1 MRKILNKEHI
11 EGILFQHDLE
21 IKTVQNETSANYG
34 KEFIAGNVEVAVDEE
49 GLNVI
54 PVHFTYVTEVTNSGK
69 KSPTF
74 SALKRIIDEDKSIV
88 SVGKEDAL
96 KVRIDTALALN
107 DFYTQDD
114 QLVSVK
120 TNEGGFISIV
130 NSLCDEKER
139 NTWEADMVI
148 TGCTVIEADP
158 EKNIEADYM
167 QVKGAIFNFRNELLP
182 MEFILRNKDG
192 FKHFED
198 MDASPANP
206 TFTKVW
212 GRINCLT
219 KTTTVEEET
228 AFGEAAVRT
237 YERKVKEWEI
247 TGSPKVISYDF
258 GGEDL
263 TADELT
269 KAMQDREL
277 KLADTKK
284 RRDEYQAQKASNN
297 NTTTAQASGP
307 KPAAKTGTFTF

>member
-1 MRKILNKEHI
+1 MRKIVNREHI

-21 IKTVQNETSANYG
+21 LKTVQNETSANYG
-34 KEFIAGNVEVAVDEE
+34 KEFIAGNVEIAVDEE

-54 PVHFTYVTEVTNSGK
+54 PVHFTYVPEVTTSGK

-74 SALKRIIDEDKSIV
+74 TALKRIIDEDKSIV
-88 SVGKEDAL
+88 SVGKDEAF
-96 KVRIDTALALN
+96 KIKIDTALSVN
-107 DFYTQDD
+107 DFYSNDD

-120 TNEGGFISIV
+120 VNEGGFISIV
-130 NSLCDEKER
+130 NNLCDEKER

-148 TGCTVIEADP
+148 TGCNIIEADP
-158 EKNIEADYM
+158 EKNIDEDYM
-167 QVKGAIFNFRNELLP
+167 KVKGAIFNFRNELLP
-182 MEFILRNKDG
+182 IEFILRNKDG

-198 MDASPANP
+198 MDASPAEP

-247 TGSPKVISYDF
+247 TGTPKVISYDF

-263 TADELT
+263 TVEELT

-277 KLADTKK
+277 KLADIKK
-284 RRDEYQAQKASNN
+284 RSDEYKAQKASNN
-297 NTTTAQASGP
+297 TVAKNTTVGP
-307 KPAAKTGTFTF
+307 RPAKTGTFTF

>member
-1 MRKILNKEHI
+1 MRKIVNREHI

-21 IKTVQNETSANYG
+21 LKTVQNETSANYG
-34 KEFIAGNVEVAVDEE
+34 KEFIAGNVEIAVDEE

-74 SALKRIIDEDKSIV
+74 TALKRIIDEDKSIV
-88 SVGKEDAL
+88 SVGKDEAF
-96 KVRIDTALALN
+96 KIKIDTALSVN
-107 DFYTQDD
+107 DFYSNDD

-120 TNEGGFISIV
+120 VNEGGFISIV
-130 NSLCDEKER
+130 NNLCDEKER

-148 TGCTVIEADP
+148 TGCNIIEADP
-158 EKNIEADYM
+158 EKNIDEDYM

-182 MEFILRNKDG
+182 IEFILRNKDG

-198 MDASPANP
+198 MDASPAEP

-247 TGSPKVISYDF
+247 TGTPKVISYDF

-263 TADELT
+263 TVE
-269 KAMQDREL
+269 E
-277 KLADTKK
+277 
-284 RRDEYQAQKASNN
+284 
-297 NTTTAQASGP
+297 
-307 KPAAKTGTFTF
+307 

>member
-1 MRKILNKEHI
+1 MRKIVNREHI

-21 IKTVQNETSANYG
+21 LKTVQNETSANYG
-34 KEFIAGNVEVAVDEE
+34 KEFIAGNVEIAVDEE

-74 SALKRIIDEDKSIV
+74 TALKRIIDEDKSIV
-88 SVGKEDAL
+88 SVGKDEAF
-96 KVRIDTALALN
+96 KIKIDNGLSVN
-107 DFYTQDD
+107 DFYSNDD

-120 TNEGGFISIV
+120 VNEGGFISIV
-130 NSLCDEKER
+130 NNLCDEKER

-148 TGCTVIEADP
+148 TGCNIIEADP
-158 EKNIEADYM
+158 EKNIDADYM

-182 MEFILRNKDG
+182 IEFILRNKDG

-198 MDASPANP
+198 MDASPAEP

-247 TGSPKVISYDF
+247 TGTPKVISYDF

-263 TADELT
+263 TVEELT

-277 KLADTKK
+277 KLADIKK
-284 RRDEYQAQKASNN
+284 RSDEYKAQKASNN
-297 NTTTAQASGP
+297 TVAKNTTVGP
-307 KPAAKTGTFTF
+307 RPAKTGTFTF

>member
-1 MRKILNKEHI
+1 MRKIVNREHI

-21 IKTVQNETSANYG
+21 LKTVQNETSANYG
-34 KEFIAGNVEVAVDEE
+34 KEFIAGNVEIAVDEE

-74 SALKRIIDEDKSIV
+74 TALKRIIDEDKSIV
-88 SVGKEDAL
+88 SVGKDEAF
-96 KVRIDTALALN
+96 KIKIDTALSVN
-107 DFYTQDD
+107 DFYSNDN

-120 TNEGGFISIV
+120 VNEGGFISIV
-130 NSLCDEKER
+130 NNLCDEKER

-148 TGCTVIEADP
+148 TGCNIIEADP
-158 EKNIEADYM
+158 EKNIDADYM

-182 MEFILRNKDG
+182 IEFILRNKDG

-198 MDASPANP
+198 MDASPAEP

-247 TGSPKVISYDF
+247 TGTPKVISYDF

-263 TADELT
+263 TVEELT

-277 KLADTKK
+277 KLADIKK
-284 RRDEYQAQKASNN
+284 RSDEYKAQKASNN
-297 NTTTAQASGP
+297 TVAKNTTVGP
-307 KPAAKTGTFTF
+307 RPAKTGTFTF

>member
-1 MRKILNKEHI
+1 MRRIVNREHV

-21 IKTVQNETSANYG
+21 VKTVQNQTSANYG
-34 KEFIAGNVEVAVDEE
+34 KEFISGTVEVSVDEE

-54 PVHFTYVTEVTNSGK
+54 PVHFTYVTETTNSGK
-69 KSPTF
+69 KNSTYT
-74 SALKRIIDEDKSIV
+74 ALKRIIDEDRTIV
-88 SVGKEDAL
+88 SVGKDEAF

-107 DFYTQDD
+107 DFYSND

-120 TNEGGFISIV
+120 TNEGGFLSIV
-130 NSLCDEKER
+130 NTLCNEKER
-139 NTWEADMVI
+139 NTWEADMII
-148 TGCTVIEADP
+148 TGCNIIEADP
-158 EKNIEADYM
+158 EKNIDEDYM

-182 MEFILRNKDG
+182 MDFILRNKDG

-198 MDASPANP
+198 MEASPSDP

-247 TGSPKVISYDF
+247 TGTPKVISYDF

-263 TADELT
+263 TAEELT
-269 KAMQDREL
+269 KAMQDREI
-277 KLADTKK
+277 KLADIKK
-284 RRDEYQAQKASNN
+284 RSDEYKAQRAAGNN
-297 NTTTAQASGP
+297 QSVQTTTGP
-307 KPAAKTGTFTF
+307 KAVKTGTFTF

>member
-1 MRKILNKEHI
+1 MRKIVNREHI

-21 IKTVQNETSANYG
+21 LKVTGETSKNPGTQY
-34 KEFIAGNVEVAVDEE
+34 IAGNIEIAVDEE

-54 PVHFTYVTEVTNSGK
+54 PVHFTYVTEMTNSGK

-74 SALKRIIDEDKSIV
+74 TVLKRIIDEDKAIV
-88 SVGKEDAL
+88 SVGKDEAFKL
-96 KVRIDTALALN
+96 RVDTALSLN

-114 QLVSVK
+114 QLVSAKV
-120 TNEGGFISIV
+120 NEGGFVSIV

-148 TGCTVIEADP
+148 TGCNIIEADP
-158 EKNIEADYM
+158 EKNINEDYM
-167 QVKGAIFNFRNELLP
+167 QVKGAIFNFRNEVLP
-182 MEFILRNKDG
+182 VDFILRNKDG
-192 FKHFED
+192 FKHFEN
-198 MDASPANP
+198 MDASGANP

-247 TGSPKVISYDF
+247 TGTPKVISYDF

-263 TADELT
+263 TAEELT
-269 KAMQDREL
+269 KAMQDREI
-277 KLADTKK
+277 KLAEVKK
-284 RRDEYQAQKASNN
+284 RTEEYRAQRNAR
-297 NTTTAQASGP
+297 TVAPVAQATGP
-307 KPAAKTGTFTF
+307 KPAKTGTFNF

>member
-1 MRKILNKEHI
+1 MRRIVNREHV

-21 IKTVQNETSANYG
+21 VKTVQNETSANYG
-34 KEFIAGNVEVAVDEE
+34 KEFISGTVEVSVDEE

-54 PVHFTYVTEVTNSGK
+54 PVHFTYVTETTNSGK
-69 KSPTF
+69 KNSTYI
-74 SALKRIIDEDKSIV
+74 ALKRIIDEDRTIV
-88 SVGKEDAL
+88 SVGKDEAF

-107 DFYTQDD
+107 DFYSND

-120 TNEGGFISIV
+120 TNEGGFLSIV
-130 NSLCDEKER
+130 NTLCNEKER
-139 NTWEADMVI
+139 NTWEADMII
-148 TGCTVIEADP
+148 TGYNIIEADP
-158 EKNIEADYM
+158 EKNIDEDYM

-182 MEFILRNKDG
+182 MDFILRNKDG

-198 MDASPANP
+198 MEASPSDP

-247 TGSPKVISYDF
+247 TGTPKVISYDF

-263 TADELT
+263 TAEELT
-269 KAMQDREL
+269 KAMQDREI
-277 KLADTKK
+277 KLADIKK
-284 RRDEYQAQKASNN
+284 KSDEYKAQKAAGNN
-297 NTTTAQASGP
+297 QSVQTTTGP
-307 KPAAKTGTFTF
+307 KAVKTGTFTF

>member
-1 MRKILNKEHI
+1 MRRIVNREHV

-21 IKTVQNETSANYG
+21 VKTVQNETSANYG
-34 KEFIAGNVEVAVDEE
+34 KEFISGTVEVSVDEE

-54 PVHFTYVTEVTNSGK
+54 PVHFTYVTETTNSGK
-69 KSPTF
+69 KNSTYT
-74 SALKRIIDEDKSIV
+74 ALKRIIDEDRTIV
-88 SVGKEDAL
+88 SVGKDEAF

-107 DFYTQDD
+107 DFYSND

-120 TNEGGFISIV
+120 TNEGGFLSIV
-130 NSLCDEKER
+130 NTLCNEKER
-139 NTWEADMVI
+139 NTWEADMII
-148 TGCTVIEADP
+148 TGCNIIEADP
-158 EKNIEADYM
+158 EKNIDEDYM

-182 MEFILRNKDG
+182 MDFILRNKDG

-198 MDASPANP
+198 MEASPSDP

-247 TGSPKVISYDF
+247 TGTPKVISYDF

-263 TADELT
+263 TAEELT
-269 KAMQDREL
+269 KTMQ
-277 KLADTKK
+277 
-284 RRDEYQAQKASNN
+284 
-297 NTTTAQASGP
+297 
-307 KPAAKTGTFTF
+307 

>member
-1 MRKILNKEHI
+1 MRRIVNREHV

-21 IKTVQNETSANYG
+21 VKTVQNETSANYG
-34 KEFIAGNVEVAVDEE
+34 KEFISGTVEVSVDEE

-54 PVHFTYVTEVTNSGK
+54 PVHFTYVTETTNSGK
-69 KSPTF
+69 KKSTYT
-74 SALKRIIDEDKSIV
+74 ALKRIIDEDRTIV
-88 SVGKEDAL
+88 SVGKDEAF

-107 DFYTQDD
+107 DFYSND

-120 TNEGGFISIV
+120 TNEGGFLSIV
-130 NSLCDEKER
+130 NTLCNEKER
-139 NTWEADMVI
+139 NTWEADMII
-148 TGCTVIEADP
+148 TGCNIIEADP
-158 EKNIEADYM
+158 EKNIDEDYM

-182 MEFILRNKDG
+182 IDFILRNKDG

-198 MDASPANP
+198 MEASLSDP

-247 TGSPKVISYDF
+247 TGTPKVISYDF

-263 TADELT
+263 TAEELT
-269 KAMQDREL
+269 KAMQDREI
-277 KLADTKK
+277 KLADIKK
-284 RRDEYQAQKASNN
+284 RSDEYKAQRAAENN
-297 NTTTAQASGP
+297 QSVQTTTGP
-307 KPAAKTGTFTF
+307 KAVKTGTFTF

>member
-1 MRKILNKEHI
+1 MRRIVNREHV

-21 IKTVQNETSANYG
+21 VKTVQNETSANYG
-34 KEFIAGNVEVAVDEE
+34 KEFISGTVEVSVDEE

-54 PVHFTYVTEVTNSGK
+54 PVHFTYVTETTNSGK
-69 KSPTF
+69 KNSTYT
-74 SALKRIIDEDKSIV
+74 ALKRIIDEDRTIV
-88 SVGKEDAL
+88 SVGKDEAF

-107 DFYTQDD
+107 DFYSND

-120 TNEGGFISIV
+120 TNEGGFLSIV
-130 NSLCDEKER
+130 NTLCNEKER
-139 NTWEADMVI
+139 NTWEADMII
-148 TGCTVIEADP
+148 TGCNIIEADP
-158 EKNIEADYM
+158 EKNIDEDYM
-167 QVKGAIFNFRNELLP
+167 RVKGAIFNFRNELLP
-182 MEFILRNKDG
+182 MDFILRNKDG

-198 MDASPANP
+198 MEASPSDP

-247 TGSPKVISYDF
+247 TGTPKVISYDF

-263 TADELT
+263 TAEELT
-269 KAMQDREL
+269 KAMQDREI
-277 KLADTKK
+277 KLADIKK
-284 RRDEYQAQKASNN
+284 KSDEYKAQKAAGNN
-297 NTTTAQASGP
+297 QSVQTTTGP
-307 KPAAKTGTFTF
+307 KAVKTGTFTF

>member
-1 MRKILNKEHI
+1 MRKIVNREHI

-21 IKTVQNETSANYG
+21 LKTVQNETSANYG
-34 KEFIAGNVEVAVDEE
+34 KEFIAGNVEIAVDEE

-74 SALKRIIDEDKSIV
+74 TALKRIIDEDKSIV
-88 SVGKEDAL
+88 SVGKDEAF
-96 KVRIDTALALN
+96 KIKIDTALSVN
-107 DFYTQDD
+107 DFYSNDD

-120 TNEGGFISIV
+120 VNEGGFISIV
-130 NSLCDEKER
+130 NNLCDEKER

-148 TGCTVIEADP
+148 TGCNIIEADP
-158 EKNIEADYM
+158 EKNIDEDYM
-167 QVKGAIFNFRNELLP
+167 KVKGAIFNFRNELLP
-182 MEFILRNKDG
+182 IEFILRNKDG

-198 MDASPANP
+198 MDASPAEP

-247 TGSPKVISYDF
+247 TGTPKVISYDF

-263 TADELT
+263 TVEELT
-269 KAMQDREL
+269 KAMQDRAV
-277 KLADTKK
+277 KLADIKK
-284 RRDEYQAQKASNN
+284 RSDEYKAQKASNN
-297 NTTTAQASGP
+297 TVAKNTTVGP
-307 KPAAKTGTFTF
+307 RPAKTGTFTF

>member
-1 MRKILNKEHI
+1 MRRIVNREHV

-21 IKTVQNETSANYG
+21 VKTVQNETSANYG
-34 KEFIAGNVEVAVDEE
+34 KEFISGTVEVSVDEE

-54 PVHFTYVTEVTNSGK
+54 PVHFTYVTETTNSGK
-69 KSPTF
+69 KNSTYT
-74 SALKRIIDEDKSIV
+74 ALKRIIDEDRTIV
-88 SVGKEDAL
+88 SVGKDEAF

-107 DFYTQDD
+107 DFYSND

-120 TNEGGFISIV
+120 INEGGFLSIV
-130 NSLCDEKER
+130 NTLCNEKER
-139 NTWEADMVI
+139 NTWEADMII
-148 TGCTVIEADP
+148 TGCNIIEADP
-158 EKNIEADYM
+158 EKNIDEDYM

-182 MEFILRNKDG
+182 MDFILRNKDG

-198 MDASPANP
+198 MEASPSEP

-247 TGSPKVISYDF
+247 TGTPKVISYDF

-263 TADELT
+263 TAEELT
-269 KAMQDREL
+269 KAMQDREI
-277 KLADTKK
+277 KLADIKK
-284 RRDEYQAQKASNN
+284 RSDEYKAQRAAGNN
-297 NTTTAQASGP
+297 QSVQTTTGP
-307 KPAAKTGTFTF
+307 KAVKTGTFTF

>member
-1 MRKILNKEHI
+1 MRKIVNREHI

-21 IKTVQNETSANYG
+21 LKTVQNKTSANYG
-34 KEFIAGNVEVAVDEE
+34 KEFIAGNVEIAVDEE

-74 SALKRIIDEDKSIV
+74 TALKRIIDEDKSIV
-88 SVGKEDAL
+88 SVGKDEAF
-96 KVRIDTALALN
+96 KIKIDTALSVN
-107 DFYTQDD
+107 DFYSNDN

-120 TNEGGFISIV
+120 VNEGGFISIV
-130 NSLCDEKER
+130 NNLCDEKER

-148 TGCTVIEADP
+148 TGCNIIEADP
-158 EKNIEADYM
+158 EKNIDEDYM

-182 MEFILRNKDG
+182 IEFILRNKDG

-198 MDASPANP
+198 MDASPAEP

-219 KTTTVEEET
+219 KTTIVEEET

-247 TGSPKVISYDF
+247 TGTPKVISYDF

-263 TADELT
+263 TVEELT

-277 KLADTKK
+277 KLADIKK
-284 RRDEYQAQKASNN
+284 RSDEYKAQKASNN
-297 NTTTAQASGP
+297 TVAKNTTVGP
-307 KPAAKTGTFTF
+307 RPAKTGTFTF

>member
-1 MRKILNKEHI
+1 MRKIVNREHI

-21 IKTVQNETSANYG
+21 LKTVQNETSANYG
-34 KEFIAGNVEVAVDEE
+34 KEFIAGNVEIAVDEE

-74 SALKRIIDEDKSIV
+74 TALKRIIDEDKSIV
-88 SVGKEDAL
+88 SVGKDEAF
-96 KVRIDTALALN
+96 KIKIDTALSVN
-107 DFYTQDD
+107 DFYSNDD

-120 TNEGGFISIV
+120 VNEGGFISIV
-130 NSLCDEKER
+130 NNLCDEKER

-148 TGCTVIEADP
+148 TGCNIIEADP
-158 EKNIEADYM
+158 EKNIDADYM

-182 MEFILRNKDG
+182 IEFILRNKDG

-198 MDASPANP
+198 MDASPAEP

-247 TGSPKVISYDF
+247 TGTPKVISYDF

-263 TADELT
+263 TVEELT

-277 KLADTKK
+277 KLADIKK
-284 RRDEYQAQKASNN
+284 RNDEYKAQKASNN
-297 NTTTAQASGP
+297 TVVKNTTAGP
-307 KPAAKTGTFTF
+307 KPAKTGTFTF

>member
-1 MRKILNKEHI
+1 MRKIVNREHI

-21 IKTVQNETSANYG
+21 LKTVQNETSANYG
-34 KEFIAGNVEVAVDEE
+34 KEFIAGNVEIAVDEE

-74 SALKRIIDEDKSIV
+74 TALKRIIDEDKSIV
-88 SVGKEDAL
+88 SVGKDEAF
-96 KVRIDTALALN
+96 KIKIDTALSVN
-107 DFYTQDD
+107 DFYSNDD

-120 TNEGGFISIV
+120 VNEGGFISIV
-130 NSLCDEKER
+130 NNLCDEKER

-148 TGCTVIEADP
+148 TGCNIIEADP
-158 EKNIEADYM
+158 EKNIDEDYM
-167 QVKGAIFNFRNELLP
+167 KVKGAIFNFRNELLP
-182 MEFILRNKDG
+182 IEFILRNKDG

-198 MDASPANP
+198 MDASPAEP

-219 KTTTVEEET
+219 KTKTVEEET

-247 TGSPKVISYDF
+247 TGTPKVISYDF

-263 TADELT
+263 TVEELT

-277 KLADTKK
+277 KLADIKK
-284 RRDEYQAQKASNN
+284 RSDEYKAQKASNN
-297 NTTTAQASGP
+297 TVAKNTTVGP
-307 KPAAKTGTFTF
+307 RPAKTGTFTF

>member
-1 MRKILNKEHI
+1 MRKIVNREHI

-21 IKTVQNETSANYG
+21 LKTVQNETSANYG
-34 KEFIAGNVEVAVDEE
+34 KEFIAGNVEIAVDEE

-74 SALKRIIDEDKSIV
+74 TALKRIIDEDKSIV
-88 SVGKEDAL
+88 SVGKDEAF
-96 KVRIDTALALN
+96 KIKIDTALSVN
-107 DFYTQDD
+107 DFYSNDD

-120 TNEGGFISIV
+120 VNEGGFISIV
-130 NSLCDEKER
+130 NNLCDEKER

-148 TGCTVIEADP
+148 TGCNIIEADP
-158 EKNIEADYM
+158 EKNIDEDYM
-167 QVKGAIFNFRNELLP
+167 KVKGAIFNFRNELLP
-182 MEFILRNKDG
+182 IEFILRNKDG

-198 MDASPANP
+198 MDASPAEP

-247 TGSPKVISYDF
+247 TGTPKVISYDF

-263 TADELT
+263 TVEELT

-277 KLADTKK
+277 KLADIKK
-284 RRDEYQAQKASNN
+284 RSDEYKAQKASNN
-297 NTTTAQASGP
+297 TVAKNITVGP
-307 KPAAKTGTFTF
+307 RPAKTGTFTF

>member
-1 MRKILNKEHI
+1 MRRIVNREHV

-21 IKTVQNETSANYG
+21 VKTVQNETSANYG
-34 KEFIAGNVEVAVDEE
+34 KEFISGTVEVSVDEE

-54 PVHFTYVTEVTNSGK
+54 PVHFTYVTETTNSGK
-69 KSPTF
+69 KNSTYT
-74 SALKRIIDEDKSIV
+74 ALKRIIDEDRTIV
-88 SVGKEDAL
+88 SVGKDEAF

-107 DFYTQDD
+107 DFYSND

-120 TNEGGFISIV
+120 TNEGGFLSIV
-130 NSLCDEKER
+130 NTLCNEKER
-139 NTWEADMVI
+139 NTWEADMII
-148 TGCTVIEADP
+148 TGCNIIEADP
-158 EKNIEADYM
+158 EKNIDEDYM

-182 MEFILRNKDG
+182 MDFILRNKDG

-198 MDASPANP
+198 MEASPSDP

-237 YERKVKEWEI
+237 YERKIKEWEI
-247 TGSPKVISYDF
+247 TGTPKVISYDF

-263 TADELT
+263 TAEELT
-269 KAMQDREL
+269 KAMQDREI
-277 KLADTKK
+277 KLADIKK
-284 RRDEYQAQKASNN
+284 KSDEYKAQRAAGNN
-297 NTTTAQASGP
+297 QSVQTTTGP
-307 KPAAKTGTFTF
+307 KAVKTGTFTF

>member
-1 MRKILNKEHI
+1 MRRIVNREHV

-21 IKTVQNETSANYG
+21 VKTVQNETSANYG
-34 KEFIAGNVEVAVDEE
+34 KEFISGTVEVSVDEE

-54 PVHFTYVTEVTNSGK
+54 PVHFTYVTETTNSGK
-69 KSPTF
+69 KNSTYT
-74 SALKRIIDEDKSIV
+74 ALKRIIDEDRTIV
-88 SVGKEDAL
+88 SVGKDEAF

-107 DFYTQDD
+107 DFYSND

-120 TNEGGFISIV
+120 TNEGGFLSIV
-130 NSLCDEKER
+130 NTLCNEKER
-139 NTWEADMVI
+139 NTWEADMII
-148 TGCTVIEADP
+148 TGCNIIEADP
-158 EKNIEADYM
+158 EKNIDEDYM

-182 MEFILRNKDG
+182 MDFILRNKDG

-198 MDASPANP
+198 MEASPSDP

-247 TGSPKVISYDF
+247 TGTPKVISYDF

-263 TADELT
+263 TAEELT
-269 KAMQDREL
+269 KAMQDREI
-277 KLADTKK
+277 KLADIKK
-284 RRDEYQAQKASNN
+284 RNDEYKAQRAAENKQSVQ
-297 NTTTAQASGP
+297 TTTGP
-307 KPAAKTGTFTF
+307 KAVKTGTFTF

>member
-1 MRKILNKEHI
+1 MRKIVNREHI

-21 IKTVQNETSANYG
+21 LKTVQNETSANYG
-34 KEFIAGNVEVAVDEE
+34 KEFIAGNVEIAVDEG

-74 SALKRIIDEDKSIV
+74 TALKRIIDEDKSIV
-88 SVGKEDAL
+88 SVGKDEAF
-96 KVRIDTALALN
+96 KIKIDTALSVN
-107 DFYTQDD
+107 DFYSNND

-120 TNEGGFISIV
+120 VNEGGFISIV
-130 NSLCDEKER
+130 NNLCDEKER

-148 TGCTVIEADP
+148 TGCNIIEADP
-158 EKNIEADYM
+158 EKNIDEDYM
-167 QVKGAIFNFRNELLP
+167 KVKGAIFNFRNELLP
-182 MEFILRNKDG
+182 IEFILRNKDG

-198 MDASPANP
+198 MDASPAEP

-247 TGSPKVISYDF
+247 TGTPKVISYDF

-263 TADELT
+263 TVEELT

-277 KLADTKK
+277 KLADIKK
-284 RRDEYQAQKASNN
+284 RSDEYKAQKASNN
-297 NTTTAQASGP
+297 TVAKNTTVGP
-307 KPAAKTGTFTF
+307 RPAKTGTFTF

>member
-21 IKTVQNETSANYG
+21 VKTVQNETSANYG

-148 TGCTVIEADP
+148 TGCNIIEADP

-297 NTTTAQASGP
+297 STATAQVSGP

>member
-1 MRKILNKEHI
+1 MRKIVNREHI

-21 IKTVQNETSANYG
+21 LKTVQNETSANYG
-34 KEFIAGNVEVAVDEE
+34 KEFIAGNVEIAVDEE

-74 SALKRIIDEDKSIV
+74 TALKRIIDEDKSIV
-88 SVGKEDAL
+88 SVGKDEAF
-96 KVRIDTALALN
+96 KIKIDTALSVN
-107 DFYTQDD
+107 DFYSNDD

-120 TNEGGFISIV
+120 VNEGGFISIV
-130 NSLCDEKER
+130 NNLCDEKER

-148 TGCTVIEADP
+148 TGCNIIEADP
-158 EKNIEADYM
+158 EKNIDEDYM
-167 QVKGAIFNFRNELLP
+167 KVKGAIFNFRNELLP
-182 MEFILRNKDG
+182 IEFILRNKDG

-198 MDASPANP
+198 MDASPAEP

-247 TGSPKVISYDF
+247 TGTPKVISYDF

-263 TADELT
+263 TVEELT

-277 KLADTKK
+277 KLADIKK
-284 RRDEYQAQKASNN
+284 RSDEYKAQKASNN
-297 NTTTAQASGP
+297 TVAKNTTVGP
-307 KPAAKTGTFTF
+307 RRAKTGTFTF

>member
-1 MRKILNKEHI
+1 MRRILNREHV

-21 IKTVQNETSANYG
+21 VKTVQNETSANYG
-34 KEFIAGNVEVAVDEE
+34 KEFISGTVEVSVDEE

-54 PVHFTYVTEVTNSGK
+54 PVHFTYVTETTNSGK
-69 KSPTF
+69 KNSTYT
-74 SALKRIIDEDKSIV
+74 ALKKIIDEDKSIV
-88 SVGKEDAL
+88 SVGKDEAF

-107 DFYTQDD
+107 DFYSNE

-120 TNEGGFISIV
+120 TNEGGFLSIV
-130 NSLCDEKER
+130 NTLCNEKER

-148 TGCTVIEADP
+148 TGCNIIEADP
-158 EKNIEADYM
+158 ERNINEDYM
-167 QVKGAIFNFRNELLP
+167 QIRGAIFNFRNEVLP
-182 MEFILRNKDG
+182 MDFVLRNKDG

-198 MDASPANP
+198 MEASPSDP

-247 TGSPKVISYDF
+247 TGTPKVISYDF

-263 TADELT
+263 TAEELT
-269 KAMQDREL
+269 KAMQDREI
-277 KLADTKK
+277 KLADIKK
-284 RRDEYQAQKASNN
+284 RSDEYKAQKAAENN
-297 NTTTAQASGP
+297 QSVQTTTGP
-307 KPAAKTGTFTF
+307 KAVKTGTFTF

>member
-1 MRKILNKEHI
+1 MRRIVNREHV

-21 IKTVQNETSANYG
+21 VKTVQNETSANYG
-34 KEFIAGNVEVAVDEE
+34 KEFISGTVEVSVDEE

-54 PVHFTYVTEVTNSGK
+54 PVHFTYVTETTNSGK
-69 KSPTF
+69 KNSTYT
-74 SALKRIIDEDKSIV
+74 ALKRIIDEDRTIV
-88 SVGKEDAL
+88 SVGKDEAF

-107 DFYTQDD
+107 DFYSND

-120 TNEGGFISIV
+120 INEGGFLSIV
-130 NSLCDEKER
+130 NTLCNEKER
-139 NTWEADMVI
+139 NTWEADMII
-148 TGCTVIEADP
+148 TGCNIIEADP
-158 EKNIEADYM
+158 EKNIDEDYM

-182 MEFILRNKDG
+182 MDFILRNKDG

-198 MDASPANP
+198 METSPSEP

-247 TGSPKVISYDF
+247 TGTPKVISYDF

-263 TADELT
+263 TAEELT
-269 KAMQDREL
+269 KAMQDREI
-277 KLADTKK
+277 KLADIKK
-284 RRDEYQAQKASNN
+284 RSDEYKAQRAAGNN
-297 NTTTAQASGP
+297 QSVQTTTGP
-307 KPAAKTGTFTF
+307 KAVKTGTFTF

>member
-1 MRKILNKEHI
+1 MRKIVNREHI

-21 IKTVQNETSANYG
+21 LKTVQNETSANYG
-34 KEFIAGNVEVAVDEE
+34 KEFIAGNVEIAVDEE

-74 SALKRIIDEDKSIV
+74 TALKRIIDEDKSIV
-88 SVGKEDAL
+88 SVGKDEAF
-96 KVRIDTALALN
+96 KIKIDTALSVN
-107 DFYTQDD
+107 DFYSNDD

-120 TNEGGFISIV
+120 VNEGGFISIV
-130 NSLCDEKER
+130 NNLCDEKER

-148 TGCTVIEADP
+148 TGCNIIEADP
-158 EKNIEADYM
+158 EKNIDADYM
-167 QVKGAIFNFRNELLP
+167 KVKGAIFNFRNELLP
-182 MEFILRNKDG
+182 IEFILRNKDG

-198 MDASPANP
+198 MDASPAEP

-247 TGSPKVISYDF
+247 TGTPKVISYDF

-263 TADELT
+263 TVEELT

-277 KLADTKK
+277 KLADIKK
-284 RRDEYQAQKASNN
+284 RNDEYKAQKASNN
-297 NTTTAQASGP
+297 TVAKSTIAGP
-307 KPAAKTGTFTF
+307 KPAKTGTFTF

>member
-1 MRKILNKEHI
+1 MRKIVNREHI

-21 IKTVQNETSANYG
+21 LKVTGETSKNPGTQY
-34 KEFIAGNVEVAVDEE
+34 IAGNIEIAVDEE

-54 PVHFTYVTEVTNSGK
+54 PVHFTYVTEMTNSGK

-74 SALKRIIDEDKSIV
+74 TVLKRIIDEDKAIV
-88 SVGKEDAL
+88 SVGKDEAFKL
-96 KVRIDTALALN
+96 RVDTALSLN

-114 QLVSVK
+114 QLVSAKV
-120 TNEGGFISIV
+120 NEGGFVSIV

-148 TGCTVIEADP
+148 TGCNIIEADP
-158 EKNIEADYM
+158 EKNINEDYM
-167 QVKGAIFNFRNELLP
+167 QVKGAIFNFRNEVLP
-182 MEFILRNKDG
+182 VDFILRNKDG
-192 FKHFED
+192 FKHFEN
-198 MDASPANP
+198 MDASGANP

-247 TGSPKVISYDF
+247 TGTPKVISYDF

-263 TADELT
+263 TAEELT
-269 KAMQDREL
+269 KAMQDREI
-277 KLADTKK
+277 KLADVKK
-284 RRDEYQAQKASNN
+284 RTEEYRAQRNAR
-297 NTTTAQASGP
+297 TVAPVAQATGP
-307 KPAAKTGTFTF
+307 KPAKTGTFNF

>member
-1 MRKILNKEHI
+1 MRRIVNREHV

-21 IKTVQNETSANYG
+21 VKTVQNETSANYG
-34 KEFIAGNVEVAVDEE
+34 KEFISGTVEVSVDEE

-54 PVHFTYVTEVTNSGK
+54 PVHFTYVTETTNSGK
-69 KSPTF
+69 KNSTYT
-74 SALKRIIDEDKSIV
+74 ALKRIIDEDRTIV
-88 SVGKEDAL
+88 SVGKDEAF

-107 DFYTQDD
+107 DFYSND

-120 TNEGGFISIV
+120 TNEGGFLSIV
-130 NSLCDEKER
+130 NTLCNEKER
-139 NTWEADMVI
+139 NTWEADMII
-148 TGCTVIEADP
+148 TGCNIIEADP
-158 EKNIEADYM
+158 EKNIDEDYM

-182 MEFILRNKDG
+182 MDFILRNKDG

-198 MDASPANP
+198 MEASPSDP

-247 TGSPKVISYDF
+247 TGTPKVISYDF

-263 TADELT
+263 TAEELT
-269 KAMQDREL
+269 KAMQDREI
-277 KLADTKK
+277 KLADIKK
-284 RRDEYQAQKASNN
+284 KSDEYKAQKAAGNN
-297 NTTTAQASGP
+297 QSVQTTTGP
-307 KPAAKTGTFTF
+307 KAVKTGTFTF

>member
-1 MRKILNKEHI
+1 MRRIVNREHV

-21 IKTVQNETSANYG
+21 VKTVQNETSANYG
-34 KEFIAGNVEVAVDEE
+34 KEFISGTVEVSVDEE

-54 PVHFTYVTEVTNSGK
+54 PVHFTYVTETTNSGK
-69 KSPTF
+69 KNSTYT
-74 SALKRIIDEDKSIV
+74 ALKRIIDEDRTIV
-88 SVGKEDAL
+88 SVGKDEAF

-107 DFYTQDD
+107 DFYSND

-120 TNEGGFISIV
+120 TNEGGFLSIV
-130 NSLCDEKER
+130 NTLCNEKER
-139 NTWEADMVI
+139 NTWEADMII
-148 TGCTVIEADP
+148 TGCNIIEADP
-158 EKNIEADYM
+158 EKNIDEDYM

-182 MEFILRNKDG
+182 MDFILRNKDG

-198 MDASPANP
+198 MEASPSDP

-247 TGSPKVISYDF
+247 TGTPKVISYDF

-263 TADELT
+263 TAEELT
-269 KAMQDREL
+269 KAMQDREI
-277 KLADTKK
+277 KLADIKK
-284 RRDEYQAQKASNN
+284 RSDEYKAQRAAENN
-297 NTTTAQASGP
+297 QSVQTTTGP
-307 KPAAKTGTFTF
+307 KVVKTGTFTF

>member
-1 MRKILNKEHI
+1 MRKIVNREHI

-21 IKTVQNETSANYG
+21 LKTVQNETSANYG
-34 KEFIAGNVEVAVDEE
+34 KEFIAGNVEIAVDEE

-54 PVHFTYVTEVTNSGK
+54 PVHFTYVTEITNSGK

-74 SALKRIIDEDKSIV
+74 TALKRIIDEDKSIV
-88 SVGKEDAL
+88 SVGKDEAF
-96 KVRIDTALALN
+96 KIKIDTALSVN
-107 DFYTQDD
+107 DFYSNDD

-120 TNEGGFISIV
+120 INEGGFISIV
-130 NSLCDEKER
+130 NNLCDEKER

-148 TGCTVIEADP
+148 TGCNIIEADP
-158 EKNIEADYM
+158 EKNIDADYM

-182 MEFILRNKDG
+182 IEFILRNKDG

-198 MDASPANP
+198 MDASPAEP

-247 TGSPKVISYDF
+247 TGTPKVISYDF

-263 TADELT
+263 TVEELT

-277 KLADTKK
+277 KLADIKK
-284 RRDEYQAQKASNN
+284 RNDEYKAQKASNN
-297 NTTTAQASGP
+297 TVIKNTTAGP
-307 KPAAKTGTFTF
+307 KPAKTGTFTF

>member
-1 MRKILNKEHI
+1 MRKIVNREHI
-11 EGILFQHDLE
+11 EGILFQHNLE
-21 IKTVQNETSANYG
+21 LKTVQNETSANYG
-34 KEFIAGNVEVAVDEE
+34 KEFIAGNVEIAVDEE

-74 SALKRIIDEDKSIV
+74 TALKRIIDEDKSIV
-88 SVGKEDAL
+88 SVGKDEAF
-96 KVRIDTALALN
+96 KIKIDTALSVN
-107 DFYTQDD
+107 DFYSNDD

-120 TNEGGFISIV
+120 VNEGGFISIV
-130 NSLCDEKER
+130 NNLCDEKER

-148 TGCTVIEADP
+148 TGCNIIEADP
-158 EKNIEADYM
+158 EKNIDEDYM
-167 QVKGAIFNFRNELLP
+167 KVKGAIFNFRNELLP
-182 MEFILRNKDG
+182 IEFILRNKDG

-198 MDASPANP
+198 MDASPAEP

-247 TGSPKVISYDF
+247 TGTPKVISYDF

-263 TADELT
+263 TVEELT

-277 KLADTKK
+277 KLADIKK
-284 RRDEYQAQKASNN
+284 RSDEYKAQKASNN
-297 NTTTAQASGP
+297 TVAKNTTVGP
-307 KPAAKTGTFTF
+307 RPAKTGTFTF

>member
-1 MRKILNKEHI
+1 MRRIVNREHV

-21 IKTVQNETSANYG
+21 VKTVQNETSANYG
-34 KEFIAGNVEVAVDEE
+34 KEFISGTVEVSVDEE

-54 PVHFTYVTEVTNSGK
+54 PVHFTYVTETTNSGK
-69 KSPTF
+69 KNSTYT
-74 SALKRIIDEDKSIV
+74 ALKRIIDEDRTIV
-88 SVGKEDAL
+88 SVGKDEAF

-107 DFYTQDD
+107 DFYSND

-120 TNEGGFISIV
+120 INEGGFLSIV
-130 NSLCDEKER
+130 NTLCNEKER
-139 NTWEADMVI
+139 NTWEADMII
-148 TGCTVIEADP
+148 TGCNIIEADP
-158 EKNIEADYM
+158 EKNIDEDYM

-182 MEFILRNKDG
+182 MDFILRNKDG

-198 MDASPANP
+198 MEASPSDP

-237 YERKVKEWEI
+237 YEKKVKEWEI
-247 TGSPKVISYDF
+247 TGTPKVISYDF

-263 TADELT
+263 TAEELT
-269 KAMQDREL
+269 KAMQDREI
-277 KLADTKK
+277 KLADIKK
-284 RRDEYQAQKASNN
+284 RSDEYKAQRAAGNN
-297 NTTTAQASGP
+297 QSVQTTTGP
-307 KPAAKTGTFTF
+307 KAVKTGTFTF

>member
-1 MRKILNKEHI
+1 MRRIVNREHV

-21 IKTVQNETSANYG
+21 VKTVQNETSANYG
-34 KEFIAGNVEVAVDEE
+34 KEFISGTVEVSVDEE

-54 PVHFTYVTEVTNSGK
+54 PVHFTYVTESTNSGK
-69 KSPTF
+69 KNSTYT
-74 SALKRIIDEDKSIV
+74 ALKRIIDEDRTIV
-88 SVGKEDAL
+88 SVGKDEAF

-107 DFYTQDD
+107 DFYSND

-120 TNEGGFISIV
+120 TNEGGFLSIV
-130 NSLCDEKER
+130 NTLCNEKER
-139 NTWEADMVI
+139 NTWEADMII
-148 TGCTVIEADP
+148 TGCNIIEADP
-158 EKNIEADYM
+158 EKNIDEDYM

-182 MEFILRNKDG
+182 MDFILRNKDG

-198 MDASPANP
+198 MEASPSDP

-247 TGSPKVISYDF
+247 TGTPKVISYDF

-263 TADELT
+263 TAEELT
-269 KAMQDREL
+269 KAMQDREI
-277 KLADTKK
+277 KLADIKK
-284 RRDEYQAQKASNN
+284 KSDEYKAQKAAGNN
-297 NTTTAQASGP
+297 QSVQTTTGP
-307 KPAAKTGTFTF
+307 KAVKTGTFTF

>member
-1 MRKILNKEHI
+1 MRRIVNREHV

-21 IKTVQNETSANYG
+21 VKTVQNETSANYG
-34 KEFIAGNVEVAVDEE
+34 KEFISGTVEVSVDEE

-54 PVHFTYVTEVTNSGK
+54 PVHFTYVTETTNSGK
-69 KSPTF
+69 KNSTYT
-74 SALKRIIDEDKSIV
+74 ALKRIIDEDRTIV
-88 SVGKEDAL
+88 SVGKDEAF

-107 DFYTQDD
+107 DFYSND

-120 TNEGGFISIV
+120 TNEGGFLSIV
-130 NSLCDEKER
+130 NTLCNEKER
-139 NTWEADMVI
+139 NTCEADMII
-148 TGCTVIEADP
+148 TGCNIIEADP
-158 EKNIEADYM
+158 EKNIDEDYM

-182 MEFILRNKDG
+182 MDFILRNKDG

-198 MDASPANP
+198 MEASPSDP

-247 TGSPKVISYDF
+247 TGTPKVISYDF

-263 TADELT
+263 TAEELT
-269 KAMQDREL
+269 KAMQDREI
-277 KLADTKK
+277 KLADIKK
-284 RRDEYQAQKASNN
+284 KSDEYKAQKAAGNN
-297 NTTTAQASGP
+297 QSVQTTTGP
-307 KPAAKTGTFTF
+307 KAVKTGTFTF

>member
-1 MRKILNKEHI
+1 MRKIVNREHI

-21 IKTVQNETSANYG
+21 LKVTGETSKNPGTQY
-34 KEFIAGNVEVAVDEE
+34 IAGNIEIAVDEE

-74 SALKRIIDEDKSIV
+74 TVLKRIIDEDKATV
-88 SVGKEDAL
+88 SVGKDEAFKL
-96 KVRIDTALALN
+96 RVDTALSLN

-114 QLVSVK
+114 QLVSAKV
-120 TNEGGFISIV
+120 NEGGFVSIV

-148 TGCTVIEADP
+148 TGCNIIEADP
-158 EKNIEADYM
+158 EKNINEDYM
-167 QVKGAIFNFRNELLP
+167 QVKGAIFNFRNEVLP
-182 MEFILRNKDG
+182 VDFILRNKDG
-192 FKHFED
+192 FKHFEN
-198 MDASPANP
+198 MDASGANP

-247 TGSPKVISYDF
+247 TGTPKVISYDF

-263 TADELT
+263 TAEELT
-269 KAMQDREL
+269 KAMQDREI
-277 KLADTKK
+277 KLADVKK
-284 RRDEYQAQKASNN
+284 RTEEYRAQRNAG
-297 NTTTAQASGP
+297 TAAPVAQAIGP
-307 KPAAKTGTFTF
+307 KPAKTGTFNF

>member
-1 MRKILNKEHI
+1 MRKIVNREHI

-21 IKTVQNETSANYG
+21 LKVTGETSKNPGTQY
-34 KEFIAGNVEVAVDEE
+34 IAGNIEIAVDEE

-74 SALKRIIDEDKSIV
+74 TVLKRIIDEDKATV
-88 SVGKEDAL
+88 SVGKDEAFKL
-96 KVRIDTALALN
+96 RVDTALSLN

-114 QLVSVK
+114 QLVSAKV
-120 TNEGGFISIV
+120 NEGGFVSIV

-148 TGCTVIEADP
+148 TGCNIIDADP
-158 EKNIEADYM
+158 EKNIDEDYM
-167 QVKGAIFNFRNELLP
+167 QVKGAIFNFRNEVLP
-182 MEFILRNKDG
+182 VDFILRNKDG
-192 FKHFED
+192 FKHFEN
-198 MDASPANP
+198 MDASGANP

-247 TGSPKVISYDF
+247 TGTPKVISYDF

-263 TADELT
+263 TAEELT
-269 KAMQDREL
+269 KAMQDREI
-277 KLADTKK
+277 KLADVKK
-284 RRDEYQAQKASNN
+284 RTEEYRAQRNAGTAAPVAKA
-297 NTTTAQASGP
+297 TGP
-307 KPAAKTGTFTF
+307 KPAKTGTFNF

>member
-1 MRKILNKEHI
+1 MRRIVNKEHV
-11 EGILFQHDLE
+11 EGRLFQHDLE
-21 IKTVQNETSANYG
+21 VKTVQNQTSANYG
-34 KEFIAGNVEVAVDEE
+34 KEFISGNVEVAVDEE

-54 PVHFTYVTEVTNSGK
+54 PVHFTYVTEMTNSGK
-69 KSPTF
+69 KSPTYT
-74 SALKRIIDEDKSIV
+74 ALKRIIDEDKSIV
-88 SVGKEDAL
+88 SVGKDEAF

-107 DFYTQDD
+107 DFYANDD

-130 NSLCDEKER
+130 NGLCDEKER

-148 TGCTVIEADP
+148 TGCNIVEADP
-158 EKNIEADYM
+158 DKNIDTDYM

-182 MEFILRNKDG
+182 IEFILRNKDG

-198 MDASPANP
+198 MGASPAEP

-219 KTTTVEEET
+219 KTTTVEEES
-228 AFGEAAVRT
+228 AFGEAAVKT

-247 TGSPKVISYDF
+247 TGTQKVIPYDF
-258 GGEDL
+258 GGDDL
-263 TADELT
+263 TVDELT
-269 KAMQDREL
+269 KAMQDREI

-284 RRDEYQAQKASNN
+284 RSDEYKAQKAAG
-297 NTTTAQASGP
+297 NTTSAKATNVGP
-307 KPAAKTGTFTF
+307 QPAKTGTFTF

>member
-1 MRKILNKEHI
+1 MRKIVNREHI

-21 IKTVQNETSANYG
+21 LKTVQNETSANYG
-34 KEFIAGNVEVAVDEE
+34 KEFIAGNVEIAVDEE

-74 SALKRIIDEDKSIV
+74 TALKRIIDEDKSIV
-88 SVGKEDAL
+88 SVGKDEAF
-96 KVRIDTALALN
+96 KIKIDTALSVN
-107 DFYTQDD
+107 DFYSNDD

-120 TNEGGFISIV
+120 VNEGGFISIV
-130 NSLCDEKER
+130 NNLCDEKER

-148 TGCTVIEADP
+148 TGCNIIEADP
-158 EKNIEADYM
+158 EKNIDEDYM
-167 QVKGAIFNFRNELLP
+167 KVKGAIFNFRNELLP
-182 MEFILRNKDG
+182 IEFILRNKDG

-198 MDASPANP
+198 MDASPAEP

-247 TGSPKVISYDF
+247 TGTPKVISYDF

-263 TADELT
+263 TAEELT

-277 KLADTKK
+277 KLADIKK
-284 RRDEYQAQKASNN
+284 RSDEYKAQKASNN
-297 NTTTAQASGP
+297 TVAKNTTVGP
-307 KPAAKTGTFTF
+307 RPAKTGTFTF

>member
-1 MRKILNKEHI
+1 MRKIVNREHI

-21 IKTVQNETSANYG
+21 LKTVQNETSANYG
-34 KEFIAGNVEVAVDEE
+34 KEFIAGNVEIAVDEE
-49 GLNVI
+49 ELNVI

-74 SALKRIIDEDKSIV
+74 TTLKRIIDEDKSIV
-88 SVGKEDAL
+88 SVGKDEAF
-96 KVRIDTALALN
+96 KIKIDTALSVN
-107 DFYTQDD
+107 DFYSNND

-120 TNEGGFISIV
+120 VNEGGFISIV
-130 NSLCDEKER
+130 NNLCDEKER

-148 TGCTVIEADP
+148 TGCNIIEADP
-158 EKNIEADYM
+158 EKNIDADYM

-182 MEFILRNKDG
+182 IEFILRNKDG

-198 MDASPANP
+198 MDASPAEP

-247 TGSPKVISYDF
+247 TGTPKVISYDF

-263 TADELT
+263 TVEELT

-277 KLADTKK
+277 KLADIKK
-284 RRDEYQAQKASNN
+284 RSDEYKAQKASNN
-297 NTTTAQASGP
+297 TVVKNTTIGP
-307 KPAAKTGTFTF
+307 KPAKTGTFTF